1 VNAAIVAGT
10 TASNGTRYSGGGEN
24 FVRFLEDWAKAGGA
38 HFTYY
43 GSMVQLYRSQQ
54 ATGAWQAPGGNTY
67 KSPFRHWYYDPNF
80 KAGSPPGNLQVAAYL
95 QQQRW
100 YQVY

>member
-1 VNAAIVAGT
+1 MPLT
-10 TASNGTRYSGGGEN
+10 TSTAYSGGGEN
-24 FVRFLEDWAKAGGA
+24 FVRYLEDWAHTGF

-43 GSMVQLYRSQQ
+43 GSMVQLYRCQQ
-54 ATGAWQAPGGNTY
+54 AIGTWSGAGSIYKAPTL
-67 KSPFRHWYYDPNF
+67 HWYYDSLF
-80 KAGSPPGNLQVAAYL
+80 TAGAPPGNMQIAAYL